1 ARHATLAEPGGAFL
15 AGQGAVAGEVPL
27 TPIQRWF
34 FEQGFADPHH
44 FNQALLLESREAL
57 DPAALERA
65 MAAIVEH
72 HDALR
77 MRFDGSK
84 QENAPAEP
92 VTPFHRVDLAGL
104 PASRRDEAFERAAEA
119 LQAGFDLSTGPL
131 TRLCLF
137 APSRLLWVTH
147 HLVVDGVSWR
157 LLLADLEAA
166 YRQAERGVHPALPP
180 KTSSFQDWSRR
191 LVAHASSEAVAREMD
206 FWRETVRVPVPRL
219 PVDFPEAGAL
229 VRDEALI
236 SFELSAE
243 ETADLLQ
250 TLPAVF
256 HTRIDEALLSAL
268 ARAVAG
274 WTGSPRLRIDLEGHG
289 REPLFEDLDVSRTVG
304 WFTSLYPVVLE
315 AGDAGPGEALVSAK
329 ERLRA
334 VPERGIGYGLL
345 RHLLPEAPA
354 AEISF
359 NYLGQVDATFDAL
372 SLFRASSDSAGPM
385 QSARARRAY
394 SLEINGLVMDGRL
407 RMALTYGTRT
417 HLRETVER
425 LAAAYAGALRELIR
439 HSRES
444 EEVFTPSDFPKA
456 GLDASSFERLAPLL
470 AGKNVEDLYPLTP
483 LQSGMLFHSL
493 MAPDSGVYVTQVTCT
508 LPADLDAGRFRQAWE
523 RLVERHGVLRTAF
536 LWDGLDEPLQ
546 VVHKK
551 VSLPWQELD
560 WRDLPAEEQQRRLEE
575 LRHRERHTP
584 LPLGEAPLMRFS
596 LIRLGCEHGLVWT
609 AHHLLMDGWS
619 LPLLVQELQSLYA
632 APASSALPPVRP
644 FSDYVVWLRKQDA
657 SRAEP
662 FWRGELAGFT
672 APNALGID
680 RSGRVD
686 GGAGYAEHGLQISR
700 EVTARLQALASGH
713 KLTLPT
719 VTLGAWAVL
728 VSRYSGDED
737 VVFGNVVSG

>member
-1 ARHATLAEPGGAFL
+1 LLFTVRQIFEHQTVAELARHAALVEPSGAAV
-15 AGQGAVAGEVPL
+15 AGQGPVAGEVPL

-77 MRFDGSK
+77 LRFERSVDGWR

-92 VTPFHRVDLAGL
+92 VPPFSRVDLSGL
-104 PASRRDEAFERAAEA
+104 AAPRVGEAFERVVGA
-119 LQAGFDLSTGPL
+119 LQAGFDLGSGPL

-137 APSRLLWVTH
+137 EVGAGQPSRLLWVTH

-157 LLLADLEAA
+157 LLVGDLEAA
-166 YRQAERGVHPALPP
+166 YLQAERGVSPTLPP

-191 LVAHASSEAVAREMD
+191 LSAHASSAVVAREVD
-206 FWRETVRVPVPRL
+206 FWCETARVPAPRL

-229 VRDEALI
+229 VGDRATV

-250 TLPAVF
+250 TLPAVY
-256 HTRIDEALLSAL
+256 HSRIDEALLSAL
-268 ARAVAG
+268 ARAVSG
-274 WTGSPRLRIDLEGHG
+274 WTGSPRLRVDLESHG

-315 AGDAGPGEALVSAK
+315 AGDAGPGEALVNAK

-334 VPERGIGYGLL
+334 VPERGIGHGLL
-345 RHLLPEAPA
+345 RHRILPEAPA

-359 NYLGQVDATFDAL
+359 NYLGQVDAAFDAL
-372 SLFRASSDSAGPM
+372 SLFRASSDSAGPV
-385 QSARARRAY
+385 QSARAHRAY
-394 SLEINGLVMDGRL
+394 PLEINGIVTDGRL
-407 RMALTYGTRT
+407 RMVWTYGTRT
-417 HLRETVER
+417 HRRETVER
-425 LAAAYAGALRELIR
+425 LAAAYAGALRELIQ

-456 GLDASSFERLAPLL
+456 GLDAHSFERLAALL
-470 AGKNVEDLYPLTP
+470 AGKNVEDIYPLTP

-493 MAPDSGVYVTQVTCT
+493 MAPESGVYVTQVTCT
-508 LPADLDAGRFRQAWE
+508 LPADLEARRFRQSWE
-523 RLVERHGVLRTAF
+523 RLVERHPVLRTAF

-546 VVHKK
+546 VVRKK

-560 WRDLPAEEQQRRLEE
+560 WRGLPAEEQQRRFEE

-584 LPLGEAPLMRFS
+584 LPWGEAPLMRFS
-596 LIRLGCEHGLVWT
+596 LIRRGREHGLVWT

-619 LPLLVQELQSLYA
+619 LPLLVQELQSVYA
-632 APASSALPPVRP
+632 APASSVLPPVRP
-644 FSDYVVWLRKQDA
+644 FSDYVVWLRKQDL

-662 FWRGELAGFT
+662 FWRKELAGFT
-672 APNALGID
+672 APNA
-680 RSGRVD
+680 
-686 GGAGYAEHGLQISR
+686 
-700 EVTARLQALASGH
+700 
-713 KLTLPT
+713 
-719 VTLGAWAVL
+719 
-728 VSRYSGDED
+728 
-737 VVFGNVVSG
+737 